1 MNGSNNESNGGGDET
16 PAGTPPGPPPAYQ
29 GQPQQEMSL
38 EALAYIE
45 EQRRQ
50 SEQRAIFVQIYSA
63 ALTGIL
69 SGIAAK
75 GDKITADNAAL
86 MAWTHANAG
95 LQLLNRGASQPMQQ
109 QAPPPPQQQA
119 IVPVAQPR
127 PPQQQPQQNPYQQ
140 QGAPFGNPYAQPYGN
155 PYGGPVRGGMGPQ
168 GRPMQPPPGTTRG
181 PTGQIQTGLGN
192 FQYEVH
198 YGPRNG

>member
-1 MNGSNNESNGGGDET
+1 MNGSNNESNGVGDEGN
-16 PAGTPPGPPPAYQ
+16 PSGGAPPGPPPAYQ
-29 GQPQQEMSL
+29 GQGQPEMSL

-50 SEQRAIFVQIYSA
+50 TEQRAIFVQIYSA

-95 LQLLNRGASQPMQQ
+95 LQLLNRGAPQ
-109 QAPPPPQQQA
+109 QAQPVQQPPPQQA
-119 IVPVAQPR
+119 IVPVAPPR
-127 PPQQQPQQNPYQQ
+127 PPQQPQQNPYQQ

-155 PYGGPVRGGMGPQ
+155 PYGGPVRGGMGPP
-168 GRPMQPPPGTTRG
+168 GRPMQPPPGSTRG

-192 FQYEVH
+192 FNYEVH